1 MPVFKPQDQDFLKF
15 YVTVQCHERWLLGI
29 FYLKPLY
36 FGQKELIELKFLKV
50 WVVGSKFIK
59 FLMSCLKLQIS
70 FSLQIVSLFSV
81 MRLQK
86 NWSVVSK
93 ITRIWWKL
101 IQKFE
106 SLKNLRFHLLLLCK
120 VFNVWPKEVQRSY
133 LSWHWRVI

>member
-1 MPVFKPQDQDFLKF
+1 MPVFKPQGQDFLTF
-15 YVTVQCHERWLLGI
+15 YVTVQCHERWLLCI
-29 FYLKPLY
+29 FYLKTLY
-36 FGQKELIELKFLKV
+36 FGQKEPIEMKFLKV
-50 WVVGSKFIK
+50 WVVGWKFIK
-59 FLMSCLKLQIS
+59 FLISCLKLQIS
-70 FSLQIVSLFSV
+70 FSLHIVSLFSV

>member
-1 MPVFKPQDQDFLKF
+1 MPVFKPQGQDFLKF
-15 YVTVQCHERWLLGI
+15 YVTVQCHERWLLCI
-29 FYLKPLY
+29 FYLKTLY
-36 FGQKELIELKFLKV
+36 FGQKEPIEMKFLKV
-50 WVVGSKFIK
+50 WVVGWKFIK
-59 FLMSCLKLQIS
+59 FLISCLKLQIS
-70 FSLQIVSLFSV
+70 FSLHIVSLFSV

-106 SLKNLRFHLLLLCK
+106 GLKNLRFHLLLLCK